1 MLCDG
6 GLMTKLINPKSLC
19 RFACGRYKK
28 DCLYNATDTT
38 TIFDKENSGI
48 NCDNIILNEHYGID
62 IPNTYTIFNEKE
74 ELGTFQHIKKINLKT
89 NDVDEEYNIICYQP
103 TWLNNCFVDQL
114 TKLHYVELCYMYRG
128 SVIIQTVGKKDILT
142 TTGLKGLTASG
153 LNVPES
159 KMRSLADYYA
169 TYISNSTTLE
179 EMEIFSRFGWSMDVM
194 KFTIGNN
201 SVSVD
206 DIQKTYLTQD
216 IAPETIDAL
225 APVGSSGGWID
236 VTKGLLQHDNVRF
249 TCYAVATSLLLKVL
263 GGASF
268 IVELVGD
275 TSTGKTIAAQL
286 AMSMF
291 GNPQKLKLATS
302 ATKVFIERTCTTCC
316 DLPIFLDETSM
327 MQSDIL
333 SEISYMVA
341 NERSRGRG
349 KKEGGVEAV
358 STWKTVLL
366 TTGEVPLL
374 SSGSLGGQ
382 EVRTVS
388 LYGGIGKYDPQ
399 NVESFRD
406 KMEENSGTIAPLLI
420 QKILTYKNDLEQYYI
435 DIRDE
440 LKEYSKADKTGV
452 MGRVVDTY
460 ALISLSGF
468 VFESVLE
475 DCGCDTK
482 DALQL
487 VENKFK
493 DKITH
498 SDGSL
503 PERAFSIITDWII
516 ENRKNF
522 CNDKEGYAG
531 DRYDLYGNISMEFP
545 DNEAPYD
552 YVDIVPNKFYEVLDN
567 KLDHPGIS
575 KRIIRDWNESGKI
588 IVDKN
593 GKNTILA
600 TIKTGTKQIRV
611 IRLKMHLCID
621 EVI

>member
-1 MLCDG
+1 MFCGDITV
-6 GLMTKLINPKSLC
+6 TKSMNPKVLC
-19 RFACGRYKK
+19 RFACERYEN
-28 DCLYNATDTT
+28 DCIYNAIDTS
-38 TIFDKENSGI
+38 TIFDNKNNGI
-48 NCDNIILNEHYGID
+48 NCDNIILNKHYGID
-62 IPNTYTIFNEKE
+62 IPNSYKILNDKN
-74 ELGTFQHIKKINLKT
+74 ELGTFQYIKKINIKT
-89 NDVDEEYNIICYQP
+89 NEVDEDYNIICYQP
-103 TWLNNCFVDQL
+103 TWLNNSFVDHL
-114 TKLHYVELCYMYRG
+114 TKLHYMELCYMYRG
-128 SVIIQTVGKKDILT
+128 SVIIQIVSQKDILT
-142 TTGLKGLTASG
+142 TTGLKILTAAG

-159 KMRSLADYYA
+159 KMRNLADYYA
-169 TYISNSTTLE
+169 TYISESSTLE

-194 KFTIGNN
+194 KFTIGDN
-201 SVSVD
+201 SVSED

-216 IAPETIDAL
+216 IATETIDAL
-225 APVGSSGGWID
+225 SPVGSSAGWMD

-249 TCYAVATSLLLKVL
+249 TCYAVVASLLLKVL

-268 IVELVGD
+268 VVELVGD

-286 AMSMF
+286 AMSIF

-327 MQSDIL
+327 MQSEIL
-333 SEISYMVA
+333 TEISYMVA

-382 EVRTVS
+382 DVRTVS
-388 LYGGIGKYDPQ
+388 LYGGIGVYDPE
-399 NVESFRD
+399 NVELFRE
-406 KMEENSGTIAPLLI
+406 KMEENCGTIAPLLI
-420 QKILTYKNDLEQYYI
+420 QKILKYKDDLEGFYI
-435 DIRDE
+435 NIRDD

-452 MGRVVDTY
+452 IGRVVDTY
-460 ALISLSGF
+460 ALISLAGF
-468 VFESVLE
+468 VFESVIE
-475 DCGCDTK
+475 DLGYDTK
-482 DALQL
+482 DAFEL
-487 VENKFK
+487 VENKFN
-493 DKITH
+493 DKITQ

-503 PERAFSIITDWII
+503 PERAFLIITDWII
-516 ENRKNF
+516 ENKKNF

-531 DRYDLYGNISMEFP
+531 DRYDLYGNMSMEFP

-552 YVDIVPNKFYEVLDN
+552 YVDIIPQRFYEVMDN
-567 KLDHPGIS
+567 KLNHPGIS
-575 KRIIRDWNESGKI
+575 KRILRDWQGSGKI

-600 TIKTGTKQIRV
+600 TIKSGTKQTRV
-611 IRLKMHLCID
+611 IRVKLPLPIGG
-621 EVI
+621 VN